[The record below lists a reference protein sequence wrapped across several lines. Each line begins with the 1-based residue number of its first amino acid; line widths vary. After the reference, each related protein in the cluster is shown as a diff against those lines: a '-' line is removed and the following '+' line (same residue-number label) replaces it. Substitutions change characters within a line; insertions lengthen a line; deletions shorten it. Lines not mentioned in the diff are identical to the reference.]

1 VKDRKIEI
9 TVETYKVLVVKQ
21 RDLPGDSQTKQQRLN
36 VDPVLVG
43 VEQIK
48 PGKNSESRKGHFV
61 ELTNRLLLACLNSLR
76 DPKGSKGI

>member
-9 TVETYKVLVVKQ
+9 TYETYEVLVIKR
-21 RDLPGDSQTKQQRLN
+21 RDLPGDSQTQQRLN
-36 VDPVLVG
+36 VCPVFVG

-48 PGKNSESRKGHFV
+48 PGKNSETRKGHFV
-61 ELTNRLLLACLNSLR
+61 GLTNRLLLACLNSLR